1 MFNEF
6 HYQVRGRGHEQDGT
20 RGQDRTAYLSRRG
33 VQVLCLADG
42 AGSATYSE
50 YGAQAVVEE
59 GCALLAEH
67 FADLVASGDAE
78 QSRREILERLRARLG
93 QVAARLDCSVADL
106 ASTFLAVAVSAD
118 RFIVIHIGDGVI
130 GYIKHGDLRVI
141 STPDNDE
148 FANQTTFVTSAN
160 VSASTRLSRGA
171 WTGYGLYPDERWD
184 EREPLRLPRQDAG
197 ASLREAR
204 RICRK
209 RTDYPGEESQIQEA
223 PAKARRHAAAS
234 GHEGRLL
241 DWDPRTAD
249 LMWTKPDLHPR
260 RAGGDIK

>member
-160 VSASTRLSRGA
+160 VSASTRLSRGSLDGV
-171 WTGYGLYPDERWD
+171 TGFIQMSDGTS
-184 EREPLRLPRQDAG
+184 
-197 ASLREAR
+197 ASLYDYRAKTLAPACAKLVESVGSVRTTQARNPRYKKRLRRLVDTRLRQATKDDCSIGILAR
-204 RICRK
+204 R
-209 RTDYPGEESQIQEA
+209 T
-223 PAKARRHAAAS
+223 
-234 GHEGRLL
+234 
-241 DWDPRTAD
+241 
-249 LMWTKPDLHPR
+249 
-260 RAGGDIK
+260 